1 MIIRKLPILSNQ
13 TYVHHYL
20 GIDHQMTLNDPLSEK
35 YLVVV
40 DLWPH
45 TPISKYIFLAY
56 WSHQFDEFLIF
67 PILSTKIL
75 EILKVHPKK
84 TPQTN
89 LLKTKNL
96 KMNQNLKEQI
106 FKNFWFKYLIP
117 QTCLKKST
125 DAKYRLYR
133 LRNRL
138 PLNQLNGGPLFLLD
152 E

>member
-20 GIDHQMTLNDPLSEK
+20 GIDHKMTLDDPLSEK
-35 YLVVV
+35 CWSLTS
-40 DLWPH
+40 H
-45 TPISKYIFLAY
+45 THFKLINLYFLAY

-67 PILSTKIL
+67 PILSTTKIL

-96 KMNQNLKEQI
+96 KMNQNLKEKFFKFVKI
-106 FKNFWFKYLIP
+106 FKFLLTDNR
-117 QTCLKKST
+117 S

-133 LRNRL
+133 VEID
-138 PLNQLNGGPLFLLD
+138 FLWSNWMAAPYFY
-152 E
+152 